1 MNEFAIDVE
10 TTINNKGDPFDT
22 RNRFVL
28 GGFGNNE
35 DYDTFHHSGYSLVS
49 DRIKKAKL
57 VIGFNIKFDLHW
69 LRNIGCII
77 PIRTPIWDCQ
87 LAEFILSNQ
96 KNAYPSLEESCARR
110 GLGHKIDTIKLN
122 YWDKGIDTNAIPI
135 DELKTYLAQDVNLT
149 YNLYLAQK
157 QEFEKPEHKNKYTLF
172 RMQCYD
178 LLVLEEMEYNGYKYD
193 SEASEKEADRLD
205 EECTALDRA
214 ILSEFVDVPI
224 NLASPTHISCM
235 LYGGTIEDEI
245 SLPIGVYKTGEK
257 AGLVK
262 YRKFPKLY
270 TLPQLIPPLRGT
282 ELKKEGQWKTDE
294 DTLRNLQT
302 SGRVRTIIDNLLAR
316 RGIAK
321 LQGTYY
327 RGVPKLMREHSWANS
342 IVHGQLNQCVAK
354 TSRLS
359 ATKPNSQNM
368 PGNCKQFCVSR
379 YD

>member
-1 MNEFAIDVE
+1 MKFLGAAVVDS
-10 TTINNKGDPFDT
+10 FDFSDYEQAS
-22 RNRFVL
+22 FVHD
-28 GGFGNNE
+28 FNAPI
-35 DYDTFHHSGYSLVS
+35 S
-49 DRIKKAKL
+49 D
-57 VIGFNIKFDLHW
+57 
-69 LRNIGCII
+69 
-77 PIRTPIWDCQ
+77 
-87 LAEFILSNQ
+87 
-96 KNAYPSLEESCARR
+96 
-110 GLGHKIDTIKLN
+110 
-122 YWDKGIDTNAIPI
+122 
-135 DELKTYLAQDVNLT
+135 
-149 YNLYLAQK
+149 
-157 QEFEKPEHKNKYTLF
+157 EHKNKYTLF

-205 EECTALDRA
+205 EECAALDRA

-368 PGNCKQFCVSR
+368 PGNCKQFCISR
-379 YD
+379 YE